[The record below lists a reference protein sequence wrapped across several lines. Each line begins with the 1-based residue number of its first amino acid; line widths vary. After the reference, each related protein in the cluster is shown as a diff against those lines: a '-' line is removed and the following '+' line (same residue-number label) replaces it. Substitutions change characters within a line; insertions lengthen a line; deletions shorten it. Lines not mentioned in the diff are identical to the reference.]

1 MKKFNIKDKYNFDF
15 FRSPQI
21 LYGPPTFYQKKD
33 KKVKGK
39 KIFYAKDGSSYYFVY
54 KHKDNYQFIT
64 AYSDINNPNISMN
77 NPDMHFLD
85 KVNENESV
93 KEVKV
98 KINGKIINV
107 LITIND
113 EVSLE
118 DAKAMAAPVL
128 EALSKKQKEFYDV
141 EVMIDKDG
149 DSAQFPI
156 IGYKHHSKKDFVFT
170 KDREEQPAQE
180 EAEN

>member
-85 KVNENESV
+85 KVNENEYYYQV
-93 KEVKV
+93 FTDELFEEIHNLVLAKVLEKLKEV
-98 KINGKIINV
+98 IGGIENGK
-107 LITIND
+107 
-113 EVSLE
+113 
-118 DAKAMAAPVL
+118 
-128 EALSKKQKEFYDV
+128 
-141 EVMIDKDG
+141 
-149 DSAQFPI
+149 
-156 IGYKHHSKKDFVFT
+156 
-170 KDREEQPAQE
+170 
-180 EAEN
+180 

>member
-85 KVNENESV
+85 KVNENEYYY
-93 KEVKV
+93 
-98 KINGKIINV
+98 
-107 LITIND
+107 
-113 EVSLE
+113 
-118 DAKAMAAPVL
+118 
-128 EALSKKQKEFYDV
+128 Q
-141 EVMIDKDG
+141 
-149 DSAQFPI
+149 
-156 IGYKHHSKKDFVFT
+156 VFT
-170 KDREEQPAQE
+170 DELFEEIHNLDCVGSKDDIKWEINIIDQNKKCYGISFPDNYNKILEILK
-180 EAEN
+180 NYFSKDVY